1 MPCKKILLAF
11 LLFFN
16 LSISIASPLEK
27 GKVSE
32 LLDTYFEVWKT
43 RDINKIGKLYANDVS
58 VYDLPS
64 DSTTKGKKAVMKFQ
78 QMAWLASVPDMIWI
92 KTNSASILDNTAT
105 YEWIYSGTYTG
116 DWWGQKIED
125 KTFSI
130 KGMSST
136 TFNKKGNMVLQR
148 DFYDIKS
155 LEKQLGV
162 K

>member
-1 MPCKKILLAF
+1 MLHKTILLTF

-16 LSISIASPLEK
+16 LSISVASPLEK
-27 GKVSE
+27 VKVSG

-43 RDINKIGKLYANDVS
+43 RDINKIGELYADGVS

-64 DSTTKGKKAVMKFQ
+64 NSTTVGKKAVIKFQ
-78 QMAWLASVPDMIWI
+78 QMAWLASVPDMVWI

-105 YEWIYSGTYTG
+105 YEWVYSGTYTG

-136 TFNKKGNMVLQR
+136 TFNKDGKMVLQR
-148 DFYDIKS
+148 DYYDIKS